1 MLQTFSAIRSSTIL
15 DVCERLVPVLV
26 HTRPGY
32 FLCRHIVFI
41 RISAQPRIS
50 AYPKGRKS

>member
-41 RISAQPRIS
+41 RISAQPRIR
-50 AYPKGRKS
+50 AHPKGRKS